1 MEFKHSILY
10 NFDIF
15 LLSSFDQGIQDAGF
29 YRSQLLRVVD
39 FIKDP
44 KFPQNRQICETTY
57 RKLPNILQI
66 KYEHMYTFLSLV
78 VNKDF
83 KQSFIYRDCS
93 ISFFNVPRFIWL

>member
-83 KQSFIYRDCS
+83 KQ
-93 ISFFNVPRFIWL
+93 